1 MSFNQKSLKNI
12 LSKPTNFNYVNTG
25 LHTHVRE
32 EDLFF
37 TAFKHT
43 PIGIIIIDEN
53 SKIFKVNNRFFNYLK
68 MPSHNIAGNKF
79 GKAFS
84 CKSLNDNDYN
94 CGEAEGCSLCQIQKC
109 INDILLYEEPIDSMD
124 VSHHFVIND
133 QVMTRWFLTS
143 AKPIYFNNKRYVLMS
158 FVDITKRK
166 RIEDQLTIL
175 GITDELTGL
184 YNRRY
189 LVDHCK
195 KMISDSIS
203 SSKIMSLVIIDID
216 NFKHINDTYGHSVGD
231 DVLVTFA
238 DTLRD
243 NLRHCDL
250 VGRYG
255 GEEFIIALPN
265 TPISTANTVL
275 IRIQNMFKQLS
286 YLRFNKPISFSAGLI
301 QIPSDYQDLLS
312 FEDVLE
318 RADSLL
324 YWAKNKNK
332 GTIKAEILM

>member
-1 MSFNQKSLKNI
+1 MSFSHNSLKNI
-12 LSKPTNFNYVNTG
+12 LSKPTNFNYVNNG
-25 LHTHVRE
+25 LHNNVRE

-43 PIGIIIIDEN
+43 PIGIVIIDEK
-53 SKIFKVNNRFFNYLK
+53 SQIFKVNNSFFNYLK
-68 MPSHNIAGNKF
+68 IPSHNVTGEKF

-84 CKSLNDNDYN
+84 CKVLANTNLE
-94 CGEAEGCSLCQIQKC
+94 CGECEACSVCHTQKC
-109 INDILLYEEPIDSMD
+109 INDILLYEEPINNIDLCHQFIID
-124 VSHHFVIND
+124 D
-133 QVMTRWFLTS
+133 QHMTRWFLTS
-143 AKPIYFNNKRYVLMS
+143 AKPIFFNNKKYVLMS

-195 KMISDSIS
+195 KMIHDSINS
-203 SSKIMSLVIIDID
+203 SRIMSLVIIDID
-216 NFKHINDTYGHSVGD
+216 NFKYINDTYGHSVGD

-243 NLRHCDL
+243 NLRNCDL

-255 GEEFIIALPN
+255 GEEFIIALPD
-265 TPISTANTVL
+265 TPIYTANKVL
-275 IRIQNMFKQLS
+275 TRIQNVFKQLS

-301 QIPSDYQDLLS
+301 QIPSNYQDYLS
-312 FEDVLE
+312 FEDLLE

-324 YWAKNKNK
+324 YWAKNKQK